1 MYYLWTEA
9 AQGCISW
16 FEVMIMDSF
25 AAFMYLFGM
34 SGVRKIVLYGW
45 RIVFV
50 IDVQKGIHYL
60 VLLIFFFSWGTGICS
75 YY

>member
-1 MYYLWTEA
+1 
-9 AQGCISW
+9 
-16 FEVMIMDSF
+16 MDSF
-25 AAFMYLFGM
+25 VAFMYLFGM

-50 IDVQKGIHYL
+50 IDVQRGIHYL
-60 VLLIFFFSWGTGICS
+60 VIDFFFFCSWETGICS